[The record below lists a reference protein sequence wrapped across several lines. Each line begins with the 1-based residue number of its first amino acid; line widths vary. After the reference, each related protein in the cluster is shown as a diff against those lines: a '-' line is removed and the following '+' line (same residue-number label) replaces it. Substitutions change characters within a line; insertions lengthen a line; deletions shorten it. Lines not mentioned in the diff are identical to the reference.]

1 MTIVLVYSKP
11 SVTWPMSMCEP
22 QEVRTE
28 VSATPSPAP
37 TLTMVGRNVV
47 SSPDDKHKV
56 SRLGMMLKPFSV
68 TSKVDVRVAWR
79 DELLVYV
86 VADIIQL
93 REAGPGHLIEVTEVG
108 HLDGLQEFVRE
119 VFFALLLRLHPLL
132 KS

>member
-1 MTIVLVYSKP
+1 
-11 SVTWPMSMCEP
+11 MSMCEP

-56 SRLGMMLKPFSV
+56 SRLGMMLKLFSV

-86 VADIIQL
+86 VADIIQF
-93 REAGPGHLIEVTEVG
+93 REARPWHLIDVTEVG